1 MVTRMPRGAHEVTG
15 RLERTGFAD
24 VAGYEG
30 AKLEIREVV
39 ISSSARNAMHA
50 PARQHLVGF

>member
-1 MVTRMPRGAHEVTG
+1 MFDE
-15 RLERTGFAD
+15 ERPSTKFAD

-39 ISSSARNAMHA
+39 DFLQHPERYARAG
-50 PARQHLVGF
+50 ARPRAAC